1 MFRSENLSKF
11 CEKILNYWCEFKLV
25 SGNESMR
32 QRKDEILSNH
42 DGIVDHTTCNSCND
56 KEQTLHHLLID
67 STSTS
72 RFWTLFK
79 EWWN

>member
-11 CEKILNYWCEFKLV
+11 CEKILNYWCEYKFV

-42 DGIVDHTTCNSCND
+42 DGIVDHTTY
-56 KEQTLHHLLID
+56 KEQTLPHFLID
-67 STSTS
+67 STSTF